1 MTGEAMA
8 AAGVPQK
15 LAEKTKVMYNWLIV
29 FVAFGSI
36 GIHHHDGERS
46 ASKCS

>member
-1 MTGEAMA
+1 VSQT
-8 AAGVPQK
+8 

-36 GIHHHDGERS
+36 GIYVFYLYKM
-46 ASKCS
+46 A